1 VKRQRD
7 SILRVWLLLWDRPAI
22 RLWREISGKWVVQLG
37 RKLMTI
43 RILLLWLLLWLLVVV
58 ISPASSLMLSA
69 SSLSMS
75 RPFTVRTTMDGFF
88 NSLI

>member
-1 VKRQRD
+1 
-7 SILRVWLLLWDRPAI
+7 
-22 RLWREISGKWVVQLG
+22 
-37 RKLMTI
+37 MTI